1 MHAKSAAAMCAISTF
16 FTLSPAF
23 AEQPSPTPLTAM
35 HAPSTES
42 PGSPPAASPP
52 AATNARAAQTSK
64 DAEPKNGQRANAAR
78 APRSASEADRNNY
91 AARESASP
99 EAKVYQGGDSVVV
112 IGASTVTVILA
123 VILLVVLI

>member
-35 HAPSTES
+35 HAPSIES
-42 PGSPPAASPP
+42 PGSPR
-52 AATNARAAQTSK
+52 AATNAQAAQASQ
-64 DAEPKNGQRANAAR
+64 DAVQKSGERTNAAR